1 MVPIRRDRM
10 LLGLIAVL
18 LVGWHLDHERLSDA
32 ILREQRHRPTESA
45 PQRQVWN
52 LSAVLKEIQTTG
64 TLHGQP
70 IRLAPTPSPAS
81 VTPMTPRTQP
91 EGKGNKGDD

>member
-1 MVPIRRDRM
+1 MLNIRRERM

-32 ILREQRHRPTESA
+32 VWWEQRHRPKVSVE
-45 PQRQVWN
+45 QRQVRN

-64 TLHGQP
+64 TMYGQP
-70 IRLAPTPSPAS
+70 IRPVPALTPAS
-81 VTPMTPRTQP
+81 PDADDSADAAGGD
-91 EGKGNKGDD
+91 GKQRG